1 MAALLHPRNVA
12 LVGASPRPG
21 MATTV
26 LEALQRAGYPHPV
39 YPVNPRYGDVAGLP
53 CYPSLSA
60 LPERPDHVVVA
71 VPAPNV
77 VEVLREA
84 VAAGAGSATI
94 MSSGFEGNE
103 PEVAARRDELQSLL
117 RESGLAVSGPNCMG
131 NFSAPARFMTMAEE
145 RVPIVDRGTVAVAG
159 QSGGIVM
166 AIYRSLWDRG
176 IATEY
181 ALTTGDEIGL
191 CSADYIEY
199 FATCDGVN
207 VIVYYAEG
215 LAEPERFAAA
225 CRSATGAG
233 KRVVIYKVGR
243 SEGGR
248 EAALL
253 HTGSLPGPL
262 DAFDALIATTGAVRV
277 DTLDEAVEAAEFLAH
292 AAAPRGKR
300 IGVIVFSGGLKA
312 MVADC
317 AERIGAELATLAEG
331 TLATLS
337 RQVGTGGS
345 IGNPLDFGP
354 PIGGWLERYLECL
367 RAFRNDPN
375 VDVVLVQ
382 DELLRGPGSSHKEAM
397 FAGLDQMLA
406 AEPGIPVAL
415 FSMISHSV
423 TDYARDLRGRLPLLA
438 FLQEPAKAIRA
449 VDAIGS
455 AGARYT
461 TETKV
466 KRT

>member
-1 MAALLHPRNVA
+1 
-12 LVGASPRPG
+12 
-21 MATTV
+21 
-26 LEALQRAGYPHPV
+26 
-39 YPVNPRYGDVAGLP
+39 
-53 CYPSLSA
+53 
-60 LPERPDHVVVA
+60 
-71 VPAPNV
+71 
-77 VEVLREA
+77 
-84 VAAGAGSATI
+84 
-94 MSSGFEGNE
+94 
-103 PEVAARRDELQSLL
+103 
-117 RESGLAVSGPNCMG
+117 
-131 NFSAPARFMTMAEE
+131 
-145 RVPIVDRGTVAVAG
+145 
-159 QSGGIVM
+159 
-166 AIYRSLWDRG
+166 
-176 IATEY
+176 
-181 ALTTGDEIGL
+181 
-191 CSADYIEY
+191 
-199 FATCDGVN
+199 
-207 VIVYYAEG
+207 
-215 LAEPERFAAA
+215 
-225 CRSATGAG
+225 
-233 KRVVIYKVGR
+233 
-243 SEGGR
+243 
-248 EAALL
+248 
-253 HTGSLPGPL
+253 
-262 DAFDALIATTGAVRV
+262 
-277 DTLDEAVEAAEFLAH
+277 
-292 AAAPRGKR
+292 
-300 IGVIVFSGGLKA
+300 